1 MQGFSKVQML
11 STQQI
16 LRWVWL
22 AWIVYWFGSA
32 LGTRRTV
39 RREPFAQ
46 RMGTIVV
53 MVLAVGLLGLVDERF
68 GFLRQR
74 FVPDSESVHRM
85 GLALTLAGLA
95 FTVWARIHLGQFWSA
110 RVGLKEGHELIQSGP
125 YAWVRH
131 PIYSGILVAVMG
143 SAVVAGDYRALLAV
157 VLVWVALN
165 LKARRE
171 EKLLSEHFGEAFV
184 QYCQRTGALVPKF

>member
-1 MQGFSKVQML
+1 MQGFSSLQLL
-11 STQQI
+11 STPQI

-22 AWIVYWFGSA
+22 AWIAYWFASA
-32 LGTRRTV
+32 WGTRRTV

-53 MVLAVGLLGLVDERF
+53 MVVAVGLLGLVDGRF
-68 GFLRQR
+68 GFLGQR
-74 FVPDSESVHRM
+74 FVPDTESVRQA
-85 GLALTLAGLA
+85 GLGLTLAGLA

-131 PIYSGILVAVMG
+131 PIYSGILVAVLG

-157 VLVWVALN
+157 ALVWVGLA

-171 EKLLSEHFGEAFV
+171 ERLLSEHFGEAFV
-184 QYCQRTGALVPKF
+184 QYRQRTGALVPKF